1 MGVSPWSY
9 RFTIYVIASAGCEAS
24 VKSWVIRAT
33 SKQLRKR
40 QLAPCPAD
48 SLTTIS
54 ESTDDMLNFP
64 VVLLTNYFLSC
75 LSQARSLKAALSTLD
90 VICALQTTETHAM
103 LQKSQAQQKYQL
115 LNPHPPP
122 DEEDHGK
129 RILEIGSDLEI
140 SPDQFL
146 DWSYNAVTR
155 QDFPP
160 LGRGVDT

>member
-1 MGVSPWSY
+1 MWGLCEILGHQSHFQAAKEETASPLSC
-9 RFTIYVIASAGCEAS
+9 RF
-24 VKSWVIRAT
+24 
-33 SKQLRKR
+33 
-40 QLAPCPAD
+40 PH
-48 SLTTIS
+48 
-54 ESTDDMLNFP
+54 DMLNFP